1 MPCAAPEALAYGT
14 KKEHLAGMPR
24 APETRIAKLT
34 KVRALPQDGRYVLH
48 YKTDDIKTSGKR
60 CSTTFVSME
69 HVPAFEGEAAW
80 FLMERVPATPW
91 AYWKALRQVE
101 PPDGKS

>member
-1 MPCAAPEALAYGT
+1 
-14 KKEHLAGMPR
+14 MPR